1 MDTGLSSIGDDAG
14 SDGGRYGYIGT
25 GMGSVGAGR
34 GWPGRACAR
43 AWGAATART
52 LSKQLADCSPTMGL
66 FCEMA
71 RASGGPSPRNLS

>member
-1 MDTGLSSIGDDAG
+1 MVSVGVGLG
-14 SDGGRYGYIGT
+14 SGCV
-25 GMGSVGAGR
+25 GSVGLEGEGR
-34 GWPGRACAR
+34 HRGRQGWSGRVCAR